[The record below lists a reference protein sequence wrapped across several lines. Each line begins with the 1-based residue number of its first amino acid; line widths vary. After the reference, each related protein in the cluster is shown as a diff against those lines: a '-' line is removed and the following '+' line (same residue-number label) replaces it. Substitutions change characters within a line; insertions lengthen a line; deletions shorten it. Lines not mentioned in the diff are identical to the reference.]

1 MSDQYIRAN
10 CLLAEEFCNKLS
22 ANGCYIALAG
32 SSDNLQEFAE
42 KFQEFTE
49 THSTDLY
56 DKMVFL
62 EEKES
67 LDDLYSIPNCNMA
80 MLDTGIV
87 LWKHNLSDVI
97 KKESLNDEHKFIGE
111 YSYTIKHGDYLE
123 QIANNYNMKV
133 EDLAAYNE
141 IDPNKIYPEEE
152 IIIPNNYSNLE
163 ENIINSIIEEDK
175 EKTNTKKYLGDIE
188 TERLTSLLKGIDVSE
203 YQGDIDWDLVK
214 EDVDFAIL
222 RLCDFYH
229 RTSTDDCL
237 LDKKF
242 LYNILACEEKNIPV
256 GIYYFSRATTKEEA
270 INEAEFVAEKLKEYS
285 LEYPVYMDVET
296 EYLNNLI
303 VNSKEEFKIIAQA
316 AMETLEAN
324 GYFSGIYCN
333 RNVFKNIEDLS
344 NKYTFWLTSNKTY
357 NQQVDFTSF
366 KEENFPILYTP
377 NNNVAIYQYSECGKV
392 AGINGNVDI
401 DYATNILEKVIE
413 ENGYSKVKK

>member
-1 MSDQYIRAN
+1 
-10 CLLAEEFCNKLS
+10 
-22 ANGCYIALAG
+22 
-32 SSDNLQEFAE
+32 
-42 KFQEFTE
+42 
-49 THSTDLY
+49 
-56 DKMVFL
+56 
-62 EEKES
+62 
-67 LDDLYSIPNCNMA
+67 MA